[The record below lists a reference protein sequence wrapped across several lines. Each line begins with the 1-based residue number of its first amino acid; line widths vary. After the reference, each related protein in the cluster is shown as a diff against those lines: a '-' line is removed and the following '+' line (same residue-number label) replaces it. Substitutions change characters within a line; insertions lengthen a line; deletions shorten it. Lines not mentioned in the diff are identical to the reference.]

1 MQKVEIFLPEHIKLF
16 IDAQMAQ
23 GRCRDASEYVLELIL
38 ADRERI
44 AGDRLEGL
52 LLDGMEGPE
61 AAMEPDDWEDIRNEV
76 RTRADDAPK

>member
-1 MQKVEIFLPEHIKLF
+1 MQKIEIVLPEHIKRF
-16 IDAQMAQ
+16 IDAQIAQ

-52 LLDGMEGPE
+52 LLEGADGPE
-61 AAMEPDDWEDIRNEV
+61 SAIEPADWDDIRKEA
-76 RTRADDAPK
+76 RTRLGDAQK